1 MEITPDSRILFVLP
15 GGPLG
20 DLSVSATIVN
30 TWIVMAILVIGGR
43 IATLGIGPATPTSHW
58 RLAVE
63 LLIEMIRNQIR
74 AIGGGDPSRYLP
86 FVGTLFLF
94 TLVSNVLGV
103 VPGFISPTG
112 SLSTAVALLSTAV
125 ALALCVL
132 VAVPMYGIAE
142 TGLFNYLRRYIR
154 PTPLMAPFNVIGE
167 ISRTIALAV
176 RLYGNVMSGMV
187 VAAILLSVAPFF
199 FPVLLQLLGL
209 LTGVIQAYIFAVL
222 AMVYIV
228 SASGVI
234 AAVSIVT
241 AGLTIALGSIGP
253 ALGEA
258 RAAAQALQAIAQQP
272 DEANTITRTL
282 FVSLA
287 MIESTA
293 IYCFVVAMILLFA
306 NPFWDWAIEAASRTT
321 GN

>member
-30 TWIVMAILVIGGR
+30 TWVVMAILVIGGR
-43 IATLGIGPATPTSHW
+43 IATLGIGPATPTSRW

-74 AIGGGDPSRYLP
+74 AIGGGDPARYLP

-94 TLVSNVLGV
+94 TLLSNVLGV
-103 VPGFISPTG
+103 VPGFMSPTG
-112 SLSTAVALLSTAV
+112 SLSTAV

-132 VAVPMYGIAE
+132 VAVPVYGIAE
-142 TGLFNYLRRYIR
+142 NGLFNYLRRYIR

-228 SASGVI
+228 SASGQE
-234 AAVSIVT
+234 
-241 AGLTIALGSIGP
+241 AGVAESRPPEKGAG
-253 ALGEA
+253 AH
-258 RAAAQALQAIAQQP
+258 
-272 DEANTITRTL
+272 NTSNERN
-282 FVSLA
+282 V
-287 MIESTA
+287 
-293 IYCFVVAMILLFA
+293 
-306 NPFWDWAIEAASRTT
+306 
-321 GN
+321 

>member
-74 AIGGGDPSRYLP
+74 AIGGGDPARYLP

-94 TLVSNVLGV
+94 TLLSNVLGV

-112 SLSTAVALLSTAV
+112 SLSTAV

-176 RLYGNVMSGMV
+176 RLYGNVMSGTV

-228 SASGVI
+228 SASGREPG
-234 AAVSIVT
+234 AANSRPPT
-241 AGLTIALGSIGP
+241 KDAGVHDTSK
-253 ALGEA
+253 E
-258 RAAAQALQAIAQQP
+258 R
-272 DEANTITRTL
+272 
-282 FVSLA
+282 
-287 MIESTA
+287 
-293 IYCFVVAMILLFA
+293 
-306 NPFWDWAIEAASRTT
+306 NP
-321 GN
+321 